1 MQHVLYVAGVLF
13 GTFGFAAFLAANG
26 AVQQA
31 AAGTLMLIGAVF
43 FSSGAIVDA
52 VRALRLELRKENAAI
67 YGELKKLVTE
77 VTPKA

>member
-1 MQHVLYVAGVLF
+1 
-13 GTFGFAAFLAANG
+13 
-26 AVQQA
+26 
-31 AAGTLMLIGAVF
+31 MLIGAVF